1 MKYLNIQEID
11 LSLNA
16 IVDEVTTNQSE
27 VVITRDGLPIVR
39 IVPCQT
45 TPITKHYPL
54 RGKAITIASDFDEP
68 MPKLWEALGE

>member
-45 TPITKHYPL
+45 APIK
-54 RGKAITIASDFDEP
+54 
-68 MPKLWEALGE
+68 

>member
-11 LSLNA
+11 LSLSA

-27 VVITRDGLPIVR
+27 VVITRNGLPLVR
-39 IVPCQT
+39 IVPYQT

-54 RGKAITIASDFDEP
+54 RGKAITITSDFDEP
-68 MPKLWEALGE
+68 MPELWEALGE